1 MFESLSDKLSGVFK
15 TLRGKGKLGEKDVDA
30 AMREVRVALLEADV
44 YYKVV
49 KQFVAD
55 VKARALGTE
64 VMQSLTPGQT
74 VVKIVREELQRVM
87 GEIHEPLDLRAAPP
101 VPVLMVGLQGSGK
114 TTTCGKLAL
123 HMRQKMGRRPYLVP
137 ADIYRPAAIEQLKK
151 LGAEIDVPVFDTDP
165 ARDLVETCK
174 SALEAAKIADCD
186 TLIIDTAGRL
196 HVDEELM
203 DELARIVEAVSPQ
216 ETLLVADAMTGQD
229 AVNVAK
235 EFDSRLGL
243 TGVVLTKMDGDAR
256 GGAALSVR
264 AVTGKPIK
272 YVGVGEKID
281 ALEPFAPDRIA
292 SRILGMG
299 DVLSLIER
307 AESAMGEEDAKKI
320 EEKLLKNQGFT
331 LDDFRDQ
338 MLMVKKMGGL
348 ESLMG
353 MIPGAKGVQVDE
365 NELVRVVAIIDS
377 MTRQERARP
386 GLLNA
391 SRRRRIA
398 RGSGTR
404 VEEINRLLKRFREAQ
419 SMMKKM
425 GKLGRLGKGKMG
437 RGMQKMLG
445 KGMGKSPFST

>member
-87 GEIHEPLDLRAAPP
+87 GDTHEPLDLRAAPP

-114 TTTCGKLAL
+114 TTTSAKLAL

-137 ADIYRPAAIEQLKK
+137 ADINRPAAIEQLKK
-151 LGAEIDVPVFDTDP
+151 LGAEIDVPVYDTDP
-165 ARDLVETCK
+165 TRDLVETCK

-281 ALEPFAPDRIA
+281 DLEPFAPDRIA

-425 GKLGRLGKGKMG
+425 GKFAKLGKGKMG
-437 RGMQKMLG
+437 RRMQNMLG
-445 KGMGKSPFST
+445 KGMGKSPFSM

>member
-1 MFESLSDKLSGVFK
+1 MFDSLSDKLSGVFK

-49 KQFVAD
+49 KKFVAD
-55 VKARALGTE
+55 VKERALGTE
-64 VMQSLTPGQT
+64 VMQSLTPGQM
-74 VVKIVREELQRVM
+74 VVKIVREELERMM
-87 GEIHEPLDLRAAPP
+87 GETHVPLDLAAAPP
-101 VPVLMVGLQGSGK
+101 VALLMVGLQGSGK
-114 TTTCGKLAL
+114 TTSSAKLAL
-123 HMRQKMGRRPYLVP
+123 HMRQKMGRTPYLVP

-151 LGAEIDVPVFDTDP
+151 LAAELDVPVYDTDASVDP
-165 ARDLVETCK
+165 VETCK
-174 SALEAAKIADCD
+174 LAREAAKLAGCD

-203 DELARIVEAVSPQ
+203 NELARIVDAIEPR

-229 AVNVAK
+229 AVNVAR
-235 EFDSRLGL
+235 EFDERLGL
-243 TGVVLTKMDGDAR
+243 TGVILSKMDGDAR

-272 YVGVGEKID
+272 YVGVGEKTD
-281 ALEPFAPDRIA
+281 ALEAFAPDRIA

-307 AESAMGEEDAKKI
+307 AEGAIDEADAKKM

-348 ESLMG
+348 ESLVG
-353 MIPGAKGVQVDE
+353 MIPGAKNVQVDE
-365 NELVRVVAIIDS
+365 KEIVRVVAIIDS
-377 MTRQERARP
+377 MTHLERQRP
-386 GLLNA
+386 GVLNA

-398 RGSGTR
+398 KGSGTK

-425 GKLGRLGKGKMG
+425 GKFAKMGKGKMG
-437 RGMQKMLG
+437 GRMQKMLG
-445 KGMGKSPFST
+445 KGMGKLPFSM